1 MQKKRN
7 TKRCKDKKKL
17 PTTSRDNGI
26 SIIFQEKERERE
38 RSEFTDTESHYFC
51 YNQSDIGV
59 NFIFAMYCTLLPKQ
73 KVVTMYHLY
82 FLLGTILG
90 EITKQTWKICIW

>member
-26 SIIFQEKERERE
+26 SIIFQEKERERG
-38 RSEFTDTESHYFC
+38 
-51 YNQSDIGV
+51 QSSQTLKV
-59 NFIFAMYCTLLPKQ
+59 TIFAII
-73 KVVTMYHLY
+73 KV
-82 FLLGTILG
+82 ILV
-90 EITKQTWKICIW
+90 

>member
-38 RSEFTDTESHYFC
+38 VRVHRHWKS
-51 YNQSDIGV
+51 
-59 NFIFAMYCTLLPKQ
+59 L
-73 KVVTMYHLY
+73 
-82 FLLGTILG
+82 FLL
-90 EITKQTWKICIW
+90 